1 MIMSKILQKIAQL
14 TKALKEAGLKEDAG
28 SISLGDEANKLKIK
42 DEIGEGF
49 AFTPM
54 DMALALP
61 DSAGMNPMVML
72 EDDPD
77 KMSIDDIMKIVRA
90 ANLDSNYSNSLAA
103 AMAISETMFYGEKP
117 VVCFVNKFLF
127 KKGKAA
133 GYAAV
138 LLSNEK
144 EKEKLYLDC
153 RGIIVSE
160 EQMISRAEATEE
172 EIKTFGGKPADAYD
186 VAKLTDTEASHIF
199 STDKVSQFGRA
210 LELAERKI
218 LDNKQ

>member
-1 MIMSKILQKIAQL
+1 MNKIFQKIAQL
-14 TKALKEAGLKEDAG
+14 KKSLEEAGIQEDV
-28 SISLGDEANKLKIK
+28 SLADEANKMKVK
-42 DEIGEGF
+42 DEIGQGF
-49 AFTPM
+49 KFTPI

-61 DSAGMNPMVML
+61 DSSGMNPMVFL

-77 KMSIDDIMKIVRA
+77 KMSIDNIMKIVRD
-90 ANLDSNYSNSLAA
+90 ANLDSNYSDSLAA

-153 RGIIVSE
+153 RGVIVSE
-160 EQMISRAEATEE
+160 EQMVSRAEATEE
-172 EIKTFGGKPADAYD
+172 EINALGGKPADAYD
-186 VAKLTDTEASHIF
+186 VAKLTETEAAHIF
-199 STDKVSQFGRA
+199 STDKVRQFSKA